1 MKAKFEYKKSYCQR
15 LIDHM
20 AKGLSFISF
29 AGEVGVTKSILNDW
43 LIEYPDFKEAKE
55 IGEMKSLLKWEKIG
69 ISGTTGALKGFSAK
83 TWQLQM
89 TNYFAE
95 SWQEKKKIE
104 HSGPEGEQLK
114 IQFIIPDNGRGDNP
128 FVNSDNLKDN

>member
-1 MKAKFEYKKSYCQR
+1 MKNKYEYKKAYCQK

-29 AGEVGVTKSILNDW
+29 AGEISVPRKVLEDW
-43 LIEYPDFKEAKE
+43 LITYPDFKEAKS
-55 IGEMKSLLKWEKIG
+55 IGDMKSLLKWEKIG

-83 TWQLQM
+83 TFQLQM
-89 TNYFAE
+89 TNYFPE
-95 SWQEKKKIE
+95 EWQEKKKIE

-128 FVNSDNLKDN
+128 YTPKMKD